1 MKTYKFICT
10 VWVQGDTSED
20 ALNEL
25 HDEVG
30 AMLQAD
36 NNLIALESDDGV
48 ESNDWVEGESK

>member
-36 NNLIALESDDGV
+36 NNLIALVSDEEGIED
-48 ESNDWVEGESK
+48 VEGNSK